1 MACGGT
7 AVSRPSI
14 ELVCPCGPLHRFVD
28 GVYTSPGD
36 GQLACARCA
45 FPGSIRIDLRQ
56 TPKTGVVC
64 GCVVRSAAA
73 ATHACPRP
81 FSPPANSRNIGGV
94 WLAVGPNDR
103 DVGSVLVT
111 APIRG
116 PSRSSL
122 SNTLRSLG
130 RGLRRLGPCTLRH
143 FRANRPSSK
152 SDCTRARVDKAALA
166 LHPAPP
172 AAHRSRCARYDVGI
186 PRDVIDAVL
195 RGPPCLQRRW
205 AWLTQCR
212 PPPALDQPHTVLPPR
227 YQPTVDGGVVVPAT
241 FGAACIETEAKDVIC
256 AGCGGLCEPEWFR
269 EACGRFSA

>member
-1 MACGGT
+1 M
-7 AVSRPSI
+7 
-14 ELVCPCGPLHRFVD
+14 CPCGPLHRFVD
-28 GVYTSPGD
+28 GVYASPGD

-56 TPKTGVVC
+56 TPKTGVVLPC
-64 GCVVRSAAA
+64 GCVVRSTAA

-94 WLAVGPNDR
+94 WVAAGPAFDR

-116 PSRSSL
+116 PEPVVIVKHFTLFGSRFTTIGAVHPTTFPCESAEQKI
-122 SNTLRSLG
+122 
-130 RGLRRLGPCTLRH
+130 RLYPELC
-143 FRANRPSSK
+143 
-152 SDCTRARVDKAALA
+152 VDKAALA

-172 AAHRSRCARYDVGI
+172 ADTSFEVRSVYDVGI

-212 PPPALDQPHTVLPPR
+212 PPPALEQPHDVLPPR
-227 YQPTVDGGVVVPAT
+227 HQPTVGGGVVVPAT

-256 AGCGGLCEPEWFR
+256 AGCGALCEPEWFR